1 MSLNALS
8 SKYMF
13 RRSCNMLC
21 CSLAPHTNEQKRSQC
36 SRLPSVSSG
45 GGPIME
51 TSAMC
56 ALPPLDK
63 TRQPDHARVRV
74 LRGAHINT
82 HAIPYTV

>member
-45 GGPIME
+45 GGPSFNQVLSLRFNLLTGRGDQSM
-51 TSAMC
+51 
-56 ALPPLDK
+56 
-63 TRQPDHARVRV
+63 HAYASSE
-74 LRGAHINT
+74 GHT
-82 HAIPYTV
+82 